1 MEQSEEVFVTAM
13 DDGMQKDLAEM
24 VKWTMLL
31 SIFGFVFLGLM
42 VLLGIGTGIVISNLA
57 GNELID
63 NLPPGTGTGVIIF
76 FTVLAGV
83 LFYPNFTLYRYSV
96 TMKKS
101 LYSNDRALYSRAL
114 KQLKNM
120 FKYTGIMIIAITV
133 LLILDIAI
141 SVLR

>member
-1 MEQSEEVFVTAM
+1 MEQNEEVFVTAM

-96 TMKKS
+96 TMKKLS
-101 LYSNDRALYSRAL
+101 SSS
-114 KQLKNM
+114 K
-120 FKYTGIMIIAITV
+120 V
-133 LLILDIAI
+133 
-141 SVLR
+141 S